1 MKIPKVISK
10 NNHEYILVKEYPN
23 FILYKDLL
31 TGVKECFT
39 LYQLGLIEEEVKPDR
54 KVQPENVTFL

>member
-23 FILYKDLL
+23 FISYKDLI

-39 LYQLGLIEEEVKPDR
+39 PFQLGLIEEQEAPKNIR
-54 KVQPENVTFL
+54 PENVTFL